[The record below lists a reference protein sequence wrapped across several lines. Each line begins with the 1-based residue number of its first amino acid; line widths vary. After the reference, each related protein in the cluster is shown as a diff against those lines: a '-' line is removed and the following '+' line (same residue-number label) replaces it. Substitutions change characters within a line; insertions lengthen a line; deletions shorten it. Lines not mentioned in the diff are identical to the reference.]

1 MWTDPN
7 VYGEEDYD
15 AVDGFMDELK
25 QTKNRL
31 VAFVR
36 KATNNK
42 QFKQI
47 GKELFS
53 LIVEVIQDSM
63 EDELDIKYVA
73 IQPRSPGDE
82 GGSNQIN

>member
-7 VYGEEDYD
+7 AYREEDYD
-15 AVDGFMDELK
+15 AVDGFMDGLK
-25 QTKNRL
+25 QTKNTL

-36 KATNNK
+36 KAANNK

-63 EDELDIKYVA
+63 EDELDIKYVV